1 MSERIGVANLDEII
15 LKNKEIHE
23 ETRIKTLMIRT
34 NCNSMQISS
43 SSQLAMQILKH
54 HGLIQLPIDNR
65 YWSGAIFVKD
75 GKRIPVL
82 NTALPRANQYFTA
95 WHEIYHLFYDDVSFN
110 HVIGSEASIEERK
123 AEYFASQMLLGNL
136 LHYYLELPEMDFLAK
151 VFHCMDTFEAPFKA
165 VMIALYESAEQSG
178 NTGLMEKIKQ
188 HFDKSFE
195 DLPKMF
201 RDLGLDDSL
210 VKPSYVINVNALQ
223 AKINERIKQNPEL
236 NYNHDNAQFLNNVLK
251 ELNLLM
257 RSQNA

>member
-15 LKNKEIHE
+15 LKNKEIRE

-34 NCNSMQISS
+34 NCNRMQINS

-54 HGLIQLPIDNR
+54 HGLVQLPIDNH

-110 HVIGSEASIEERK
+110 HVIKSETSIEERK

-136 LHYYLELPEMDFLAK
+136 LPYYLELPEMDFQAK
-151 VFHCMDTFEAPFKA
+151 IFHCMDAFEAPFKA

-178 NTGLMEKIKQ
+178 NVSLMEQIKQ
-188 HFDKSFE
+188 HFDMVFT
-195 DLPKMF
+195 DLPKIF

-210 VKPSYVINVNALQ
+210 VKPSYVINVSALQ
-223 AKINERIKQNPEL
+223 TKINEKIKQDPEL
-236 NYNHDNAQFLNNVLK
+236 HYNQENAQFLRNVIK
-251 ELNLLM
+251 ELNLLTKV
-257 RSQNA
+257 QDA

>member
-1 MSERIGVANLDEII
+1 MSERIEVANLDEII

-110 HVIGSEASIEERK
+110 HVIKSETSIEERK
-123 AEYFASQMLLGNL
+123 AE
-136 LHYYLELPEMDFLAK
+136 LPQLQGFVGK
-151 VFHCMDTFEAPFKA
+151 VFILYLQKSCLAEAVDVCFKA
-165 VMIALYESAEQSG
+165 FPGY
-178 NTGLMEKIKQ
+178 
-188 HFDKSFE
+188 
-195 DLPKMF
+195 
-201 RDLGLDDSL
+201 
-210 VKPSYVINVNALQ
+210 
-223 AKINERIKQNPEL
+223 
-236 NYNHDNAQFLNNVLK
+236 
-251 ELNLLM
+251 
-257 RSQNA
+257 